1 MSATTPTDP
10 HPPHQQ
16 TKMDRAVWPMLILL
30 LALMALMIGAGL
42 LYVSVRNPA
51 LARALTVATG
61 GVTLLGALV
70 TLVLNLPRR

>member
-10 HPPHQQ
+10 PPPQQQ
-16 TKMDRAVWPMLILL
+16 TKMDRAVWPLLILL
-30 LALMALMIGAGL
+30 LTLVALMIGAGL
-42 LYVSVRNPA
+42 LYVSVRHPA